1 MVLKKAW
8 VSLAIL
14 IIKLTN
20 HSPLRITARFLVIR
34 NIEGRCLGGEGG
46 SLDLH
51 FCRSGNLPHS
61 KLRHRDTK
69 QLVTGPPAESISQFS
84 KYNFI
89 RSFHVTMCLHS
100 RWGTLEVLR
109 NIEAYWPNNVDNGKV
124 GVRKWGKGKA
134 CANF

>member
-1 MVLKKAW
+1 MG
-8 VSLAIL
+8 VS
-14 IIKLTN
+14 
-20 HSPLRITARFLVIR
+20 
-34 NIEGRCLGGEGG
+34 
-46 SLDLH
+46 DLH

-61 KLRHRDTK
+61 KTYRDTK
-69 QLVTGPPAESISQFS
+69 QLITGPTAEIISQFS

-100 RWGTLEVLR
+100 RWGTLEGLR
-109 NIEAYWPNNVDNGKV
+109 IVEAYWLNNVDNGKV